1 MLAYTNSIF
10 SDYPTL
16 SSISPL
22 LPDLKLNWN
31 LFMVIIYTTYYAL
44 VEQPG
49 TTLKKYIKLFL

>member
-44 VEQPG
+44 IEQPG
-49 TTLKKYIKLFL
+49 TYK